1 MEPIAPT
8 VDLSLQG
15 EFLEAV
21 SAIASPEDWQT
32 WLQTWLAYLAPD
44 LSPIHAYEL
53 SIQFTSDA
61 AIATFNA
68 QYRQRDRPTDVLSF
82 AALENAALP
91 PEVLQQIP
99 CDLGDLIISV
109 ETARRQSDI
118 HGHTLLEEIAWL
130 AAHGL
135 LHLLGWDHPDETR
148 LEAMLSMQQKLLA
161 QVGLKLSSSTYFA
174 GEIVT

>member
-91 PEVLQQIP
+91 PEVLQQ
-99 CDLGDLIISV
+99 
-109 ETARRQSDI
+109 
-118 HGHTLLEEIAWL
+118 
-130 AAHGL
+130 
-135 LHLLGWDHPDETR
+135 
-148 LEAMLSMQQKLLA
+148 
-161 QVGLKLSSSTYFA
+161 
-174 GEIVT
+174 